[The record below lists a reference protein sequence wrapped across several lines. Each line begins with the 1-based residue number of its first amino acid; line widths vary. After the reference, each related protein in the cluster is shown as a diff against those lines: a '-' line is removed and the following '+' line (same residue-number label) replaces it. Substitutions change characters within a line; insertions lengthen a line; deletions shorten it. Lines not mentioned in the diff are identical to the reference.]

1 MKQLL
6 ESAVNNELILVY
18 SLIALVVILIVVIII
33 IDKRES
39 KKKPQNLFDT
49 LNMKI
54 IADPNT
60 IQEDTIKE
68 DSKTEIV
75 ELNQET
81 SNKQVSFDDISPIP
95 EVNINNSTFI
105 ENLEDISNSIDEEIY
120 HETDLEKTQAQIRV
134 EEINNAL
141 KKAQIEEQIQEDK
154 YAKFEEEQEKNAI
167 ISYNELKESFDRLY
181 SENEK
186 IQYLEDD
193 EIPINIDELYQL
205 TNTNEKEE
213 KNKEI
218 TKVKLD
224 DFSNITDTK
233 TEQKTTSTFKSS
245 PLISPVYGIQKPPVQ
260 QEKSILDNDIED
272 ANLFLKNLKELKNNL
287 D

>member
-68 DSKTEIV
+68 DTKTEIV

>member
-60 IQEDTIKE
+60 IQEDTINE
-68 DSKTEIV
+68 DTKTEIV